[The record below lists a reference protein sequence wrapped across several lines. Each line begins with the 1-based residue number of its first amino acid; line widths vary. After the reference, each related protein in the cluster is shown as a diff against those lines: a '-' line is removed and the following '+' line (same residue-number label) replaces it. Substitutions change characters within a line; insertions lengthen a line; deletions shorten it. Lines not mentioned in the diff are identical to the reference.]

1 MCACVDFTLPSLL
14 EVFLCREGRTIPLK
28 AGQDKAGSDAQNSG
42 KRLSGSWKSRR
53 SRRTAQRY
61 SVRDARKSQLST
73 SDSEAGNSDDKVT
86 APGARHRRS
95 HGSTLRVTCQHHQ
108 SDTLS
113 SQSQQVPTI
122 QQNLTPDAMNALERS
137 QPHPR
142 LFGPQGLDNE
152 VLTDPTAL
160 SIFNRME
167 NSPFDLCHVLLSL
180 LEKVCKFDM
189 TINHNPGLAVVVV
202 PTLTE
207 ILTEFGDCCGPGEG
221 GGGGGGGGGTGS
233 GVDELAGGW
242 TEEPIALVQ
251 RMLLRT
257 ILHLMFVDV
266 GQSEALPDNLRR
278 SLTDLLRATLKIRSC
293 LERQADPF
301 APRPKKTLQEVQE
314 DFSFSRYRHRALLL
328 PELLEG
334 VLQVLLSCLQ
344 ASAPNPFFFSQA
356 LELVH
361 EFVQHRGLDLFE
373 ATALRLEGLA
383 AARDNVNVTTEL
395 ASEASERLRG
405 LVAGMLKI
413 LGAIK
418 KAKSE
423 QLHQTVCA
431 RRRHRRCEYS
441 HFLHH
446 HRDLTG
452 LPVAAFKQAARRNPF
467 EEEAEGEVR
476 YPERCC
482 CLAACAH
489 QCLRLLQRL
498 SPTGPTVLQVLA
510 GMQAVGICCCMDP
523 RSVVEPLLRAFQ
535 APGLR
540 SYQSHVLS
548 VLSRLVL
555 EQLGGSQPSERAK
568 QASCNICTLDSSQL
582 PGLEETLQGCQ
593 PGTGAGESA
602 PTTGTATSPN
612 LSYRSKGILP
622 SGAAEDMLWKWDA
635 LKAYQE
641 LVFGEDWQ
649 LSQQIAGHLC
659 QLTLRGNAVVQWQLY
674 THIFS
679 PMLQRGVELAHHAQQ
694 LGVST
699 TCTQACTYHTHCL
712 PIEVLLIYLQTVPAL
727 LKSR

>member
-1 MCACVDFTLPSLL
+1 MLIDFTLPSLL
-14 EVFLCREGRTIPLK
+14 EVFLSREGRTVPLK
-28 AGQDKAGSDAQNSG
+28 AGQEKAGSDAQNSG

-73 SDSEAGNSDDKVT
+73 SDSEAGNSDDKIP
-86 APGARHRRS
+86 APGSKHRRS
-95 HGSTLRVTCQHHQ
+95 HGSTLRVSWQHHQ
-108 SDTLS
+108 SDALPQPKQPATPQRNPSADTMNTL
-113 SQSQQVPTI
+113 
-122 QQNLTPDAMNALERS
+122 ECS

-142 LFGPQGLDNE
+142 LFGPQGLDND

-207 ILTEFGDCCGPGEG
+207 ILTEFGDCCGPGGGSISSG
-221 GGGGGGGGGTGS
+221 GGGGGGI
-233 GVDELAGGW
+233 DELAGGW

-278 SLTDLLRATLKIRSC
+278 SLTDLLRATLKIRHC

-301 APRPKKTLQEVQE
+301 APRPKKTLEEVRE

-373 ATALRLEGLA
+373 ATALRLESLGMTK
-383 AARDNVNVTTEL
+383 DTEVGG
-395 ASEASERLRG
+395 EASERLRG
-405 LVAGMLKI
+405 LVASMLKI
-413 LGAIK
+413 LSAIK

-452 LPVAAFKQAARRNPF
+452 LPVSAFKQAARRNPF

-498 SPTGPTVLQVLA
+498 APTGSTILQVLA
-510 GMQAVGICCCMDP
+510 GVQAVGICCCMDP
-523 RSVVEPLLRAFQ
+523 RSVVEPLLQAFQ

-555 EQLGGSQPSERAK
+555 EQLGGSQPSEKAK
-568 QASCNICTLDSSQL
+568 LASCNICTLDSSQL
-582 PGLEETLQGCQ
+582 PSLEETLHGC
-593 PGTGAGESA
+593 PPSGEAVSS
-602 PTTGTATSPN
+602 TTSPN

-635 LKAYQE
+635 LKAYQD

-679 PMLQRGVELAHHAQQ
+679 PVLQRGVELAHHSQQ

-712 PIEVLLIYLQTVPAL
+712 PIEVLLVYLQTLPAL